1 VLISATLSQKR
12 AVFPEFSSREVT
24 LGQMRKINIHFIIY
38 PIIIGLETK
47 PVNDNKMK
55 KVSGGD
61 PPSKY
66 HSQYPT

>member
-1 VLISATLSQKR
+1 
-12 AVFPEFSSREVT
+12 
-24 LGQMRKINIHFIIY
+24 MRKINIHFIIY